1 MNNNT
6 RNNRMATYRLA
17 AKTRRMRR
25 KLPKNNNGPVNQR
38 NWGPPRMYN
47 KNKNRMGAYRRPIPV
62 RPRLIGNMSNRLRH
76 NNDNVELFRENLW
89 SNSNDDE

>member
-1 MNNNT
+1 MNEGI
-6 RNNRMATYRLA
+6 L
-17 AKTRRMRR
+17 
-25 KLPKNNNGPVNQR
+25 
-38 NWGPPRMYN
+38 GPPRMYSGN
-47 KNKNRMGAYRRPIPV
+47 NNRIGTYPRPIPV